1 MKKILIMISLI
12 TILSGCVT
20 NKPAVFVKKT
30 RKYRPDY
37 NLSSSFCP
45 SISHPYLFKDKME
58 VQSEGHLPK

>member
-1 MKKILIMISLI
+1 MKKMLIMIILI
-12 TILSGCVT
+12 AILSGCVA

-58 VQSEGHLPK
+58 VQNEEVLVK